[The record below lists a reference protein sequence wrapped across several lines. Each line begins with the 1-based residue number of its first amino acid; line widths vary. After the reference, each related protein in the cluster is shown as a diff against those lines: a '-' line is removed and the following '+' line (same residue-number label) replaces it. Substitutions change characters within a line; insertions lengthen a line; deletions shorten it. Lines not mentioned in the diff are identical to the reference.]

1 MIPLSNTFLWFDC
14 VCWGDTPSYG
24 DIVVGA
30 WVTWIKRWVTWIWT
44 MSCQHYL
51 ETQLKPSIVQQNL
64 EKLLSRADAGML
76 KEQQLPLV
84 HLPLLV
90 TLIAPHF
97 SGLYCWKVKYV
108 VPAFMCE
115 HRRGVLNLP
124 NNMIFILFAAHLW
137 YICCADLMCCLTMCY
152 HCSTSAPSP
161 GECCHCHEGVGKMSF
176 CAGFRWFSFPPV
188 GYWHLMDMVQ
198 LLFLPLF
205 LPYWETLSATQWT
218 KPT

>member
-1 MIPLSNTFLWFDC
+1 
-14 VCWGDTPSYG
+14 
-24 DIVVGA
+24 
-30 WVTWIKRWVTWIWT
+30 

-115 HRRGVLNLP
+115 RRRGVLNLP

-161 GECCHCHEGVGKMSF
+161 GECCHCHEGSF
-176 CAGFRWFSFPPV
+176 CAGFRWFSFSLWATGIWWTWCSSCFFLCFFLTGRLYLQHNGQNPHHSAVYQKKILPGQAV
-188 GYWHLMDMVQ
+188 SQ
-198 LLFLPLF
+198 LRWGLGLNYTLGHSSVT
-205 LPYWETLSATQWT
+205 ETEGFIL
-218 KPT
+218 K